1 MKYNWDISEEDKK
14 RILNLHESATKRHYI
29 NESEENVDSFFLLP
43 PSKEDIKY
51 GQEICSTIV
60 RKGIDYKT
68 LKIPDR
74 IKTLFETVNTHYI
87 NHTNPDD
94 IIYGRIGKYFK
105 KHTEI
110 MVP

>member
-1 MKYNWDISEEDKK
+1 MKYNWSVSDEDRE
-14 RILNLHESATKRHYI
+14 RILNLHESANKRHYL
-29 NESEENVDSFFLLP
+29 NEAEENVDSFFLLP

-51 GQEICSTIV
+51 GQEICATIV

-68 LKIPDR
+68 LQIPER
-74 IKTLFETVNTHYI
+74 IKKLFKDVNDCYI

-94 IIYGRIGKYFK
+94 ITYGRIGKYFK
-105 KHTEI
+105 RHKEI